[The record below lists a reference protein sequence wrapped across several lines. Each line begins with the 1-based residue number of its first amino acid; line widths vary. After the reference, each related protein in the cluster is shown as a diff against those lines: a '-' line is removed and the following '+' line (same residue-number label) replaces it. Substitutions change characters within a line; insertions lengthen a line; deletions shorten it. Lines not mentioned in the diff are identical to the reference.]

1 MKTKQEKI
9 AEKAYHK
16 YLERGRLNGFDQQD
30 WLEAEQEFKGPQKK
44 TVSKTSGHKTT
55 KNKK

>member
-1 MKTKQEKI
+1 MKTKQEII

-16 YLERGRLNGFDQQD
+16 YIERGRLNGFDQQD
-30 WLEAEQEFKGPQKK
+30 WLDAEQEIKGSKKK
-44 TVSKTSGHKTT
+44 TDVKATVRKTT